1 MVVVTVVVLMVKL
14 ADEEFAGI
22 VIELGT
28 DAAGLALE
36 RLTSAPADGVGPVRF
51 TVPVA
56 LCPPVI
62 VDGFNTS
69 ELKLGCAVCAGL

>member
-1 MVVVTVVVLMVKL
+1 MVVTVVVLMVKL

-62 VDGFNTS
+62 VDGFKPT
-69 ELKLGCAVCAGL
+69 ELKLGCDVCAGL